1 VDARVEADRAGAAI
15 LVREAG
21 EADAPAIARVN
32 VASWRSTYRDILP
45 ASLLASLSATEQTR
59 RWAER
64 LGPFRDRNVA
74 VVAEEQGRVVAYA
87 SGGAERGG
95 DPDYLGELYAI
106 YILKTHQRRG
116 IGARMVAQ
124 IAGRLHE
131 RGFETML
138 VWVLRDNPSRAFY
151 ESLGGVYLRE
161 QALEMGSVV
170 LAEVAYGWNDISSLI
185 PEHSSE

>member
-1 VDARVEADRAGAAI
+1 MEAESAGSEGPPI
-15 LVREAG
+15 LIREAH
-21 EADAPAIARVN
+21 EADAAAIAHVN

-45 ASLLASLSATEQTR
+45 ATMLASLSEAEQTT

-64 LGPFRDRNVA
+64 LGPFRDRNTA
-74 VVAEEQGRVVAYA
+74 VVALEDDQIVGYA

-106 YILKTHQRRG
+106 YILQSHQRRR
-116 IGARMVAQ
+116 IGARMVREVAE
-124 IAGRLHE
+124 RLLG
-131 RGFETML
+131 RGFESML

-161 QALEMGSVV
+161 QALDMGSIVV
-170 LAEVAYGWNDISSLI
+170 PEVAYGWRDIQVLV
-185 PEHSSE
+185 PRQR